1 MSDISLFSNV
11 TIVPLVCEAWCLKKS
26 TFHAPISPYTKPIAD
41 DASNCTFA
49 DKLSWWNWIFGTYC
63 NQPRG
68 GHEGMT
74 IGIGL
79 FREISAWF
87 LKRLRTQWPPEP
99 QDKL

>member
-1 MSDISLFSNV
+1 
-11 TIVPLVCEAWCLKKS
+11 
-26 TFHAPISPYTKPIAD
+26 
-41 DASNCTFA
+41 
-49 DKLSWWNWIFGTYC
+49 
-63 NQPRG
+63 
-68 GHEGMT
+68 MT